1 MTTTPRRTTPYNTT
15 SGNTVS
21 HNTAADRPSTPR
33 LPAERSAPHTMPPHK
48 RYAAALIRH
57 FILIA
62 LFFPAFFTKFQHV
75 YYQDMSF
82 MTIIALMLT
91 IHILFKFRLDFR
103 RHKYSVIIL
112 TCTLVLYIA
121 TAVINYRRYP
131 VFFWRT
137 EPLNILIAVLFFIS
151 LLLIRQEADMV
162 SDKVIRFAMGAMLV
176 HNVIGII
183 YRLTG
188 GAKFYMQTFYYEALQ
203 VSETGGIFSWMY
215 YDAAEYALILLLT
228 MAFFM
233 TYKRMFKNPYLYWAA
248 QGVFILCMLLTN
260 VKIYYLATVL
270 LFGGDFVHSLLK
282 NRANLRKYLP
292 YTYPVAVLLFG
303 AGMLLLNRILDSL
316 HTKALIRKT
325 TWDILQETPEGFYAG
340 FGALAYQVP
349 GVDIPVVQA
358 QNTFLNHM
366 LRHSLGTGLVFAL
379 LISVILILAFLKKP
393 NYRSLGI
400 LFAILLP
407 LNLDFGLQTLHLPY
421 VLFLIYCIFFRQ
433 GEKTNAL

>member
-1 MTTTPRRTTPYNTT
+1 MTTTPRSTT
-15 SGNTVS
+15 
-21 HNTAADRPSTPR
+21 
-33 LPAERSAPHTMPPHK
+33 PHTMPAHK

-62 LFFPAFFTKFQHV
+62 LFFPAFFTKYQHV

-112 TCTLVLYIA
+112 TCTLALYIA

-248 QGVFILCMLLTN
+248 QGVFILCMILTN
-260 VKIYYLATVL
+260 VSIYLLAAIL
-270 LFGGDFVHSLLK
+270 LFGFDFLHSLFEQNKRLQEYK
-282 NRANLRKYLP
+282 LYS
-292 YTYPVAVLLFG
+292 YPVVVLLCVVALF
-303 AGMLLLNRILDSL
+303 L
-316 HTKALIRKT
+316 LIRENDNLSTKPLIWEA
-325 TWDILQETPEGFYAG
+325 TWNILQETPEGFYAG
-340 FGALAYQVP
+340 FGVLTYDVS
-349 GVDIPVVQA
+349 GVEFPVVQA
-358 QNTFLNHM
+358 HNTFLNHM
-366 LRHSLGTGLVFAL
+366 LRHSLGTGLVFSL
-379 LISVILILAFLKKP
+379 LIGAILVLAYLKKP
-393 NYRSLGI
+393 GYRSLGI
-400 LFAILLP
+400 LLAILLP
-407 LNLDFGLQTLHLPY
+407 LMLDFGLQTLHLPY
-421 VLFLIYCIFFRQ
+421 VLFLMYCIFFRQ
-433 GEKTNAL
+433 GEKKHAL